1 MDRNLVEFHFGIPVD
16 FRIAANLVI
25 GYSNLKFKQTNI
37 NAVYKLNFDVIINDF
52 VRNLFNSQTR
62 MMNPTFEHDLDN
74 PHLDDLSYEMTLSSL
89 QACLLNTLY
98 MDEQTAYTICRHIA
112 NGLFELSTWISKEIN
127 DLRFIEVVN
136 DFRYIEENNRDIGP
150 VSIPYQD
157 LIKFNLSVSYISDN
171 EIVLVENPPGYDCNA
186 EYGFYQMAEVI
197 YNLPN

>member
-98 MDEQTAYTICRHIA
+98 MDEQTAYTICSHIA

-127 DLRFIEVVN
+127 DLRFIE
-136 DFRYIEENNRDIGP
+136 INNRNIGSVSISP
-150 VSIPYQD
+150 NGSISIPYQD

-171 EIVLVENPPGYDCNA
+171 EIVLTENPPGYDCNA

>member
-1 MDRNLVEFHFGIPVD
+1 M
-16 FRIAANLVI
+16 
-25 GYSNLKFKQTNI
+25 S
-37 NAVYKLNFDVIINDF
+37 
-52 VRNLFNSQTR
+52 
-62 MMNPTFEHDLDN
+62 PTFEHDLDN

-112 NGLFELSTWISKEIN
+112 NGLFELSTWVSKEIN
-127 DLRFIEVVN
+127 DLRFIE
-136 DFRYIEENNRDIGP
+136 INNRNIGSVSISP
-150 VSIPYQD
+150 NGSISIPYQD

-171 EIVLVENPPGYDCNA
+171 EIVLTENPPGYDCNA

>member
-52 VRNLFNSQTR
+52 IRNLFNSQTR

-98 MDEQTAYTICRHIA
+98 MDEQTAYTICSHIA
-112 NGLFELSTWISKEIN
+112 NGLFELSTWIYKEIN
-127 DLRFIEVVN
+127 DLRFIE
-136 DFRYIEENNRDIGP
+136 INNRNIGSVSISP
-150 VSIPYQD
+150 NGSISIPYQD
-157 LIKFNLSVSYISDN
+157 LIKFNLSVSYISDD
-171 EIVLVENPPGYDCNA
+171 EIVLTENPPGYDCNA

>member
-1 MDRNLVEFHFGIPVD
+1 MERSLVEFHFGIPVD

-37 NAVYKLNFDVIINDF
+37 NAAYKLNFDVIINDF

-98 MDEQTAYTICRHIA
+98 MDEPTAYTICRHVA

-127 DLRFIEVVN
+127 DLRFINVDN
-136 DFRYIEENNRDIGP
+136 TNS

-157 LIKFNLSVSYISDN
+157 LIKFNLSVSYISDD